1 MDFDAIRTDKK
12 TNARYWDGIDGDIE
26 NLIHAI
32 AAKSAKPLSA
42 HMLAA
47 ADMAGAVAGIRE
59 SLIGWL
65 ESAGGE
71 YPTVDEDM

>member
-1 MDFDAIRTDKK
+1 MDFNAIRTDKK

-26 NLIHAI
+26 NLICAI

-42 HMLAA
+42 RMLAN

-59 SLIGWL
+59 NLIEWL